1 MTYAKP
7 EVGKKQPKVTSAE
20 NKRIVREY
28 SYFSSLPLSSN
39 FLFFFCCFSF
49 LSIFLPREKSLM
61 GMLESFKNTLATW
74 KNNAKQNSRQDYT
87 AVVKINKRYDVNT
100 RHCDTLGRCN

>member
-7 EVGKKQPKVTSAE
+7 EVRKKQPKVTSAE

-28 SYFSSLPLSSN
+28 SYFSSLPLSST
-39 FLFFFCCFSF
+39 FFFFCCFSF
-49 LSIFLPREKSLM
+49 LSIFLPREKYLM
-61 GMLESFKNTLATW
+61 GTLESFKNTLATR

-87 AVVKINKRYDVNT
+87 AVVKINKRYDVNMC
-100 RHCDTLGRCN
+100 HCDTLGRRN